1 MSFSLQVTVTPVKQY
16 NSLLGAAIMG
26 TPETLNV
33 VYTVTGISSLIG
45 NAGVASYTVSPEGSA
60 MDGNGIIEFEYS
72 GTGNPLVEAENA
84 LQKSLTSV
92 S

>member
-33 VYTVTGISSLIG
+33 VYTITGISSLMD
-45 NAGVASYTVSPEGSA
+45 NLGVASYTVTPEGSA

-72 GTGNPLVEAENA
+72 GTGNPLVEAETA
-84 LQKSLTSV
+84 LKKSLTPTS
-92 S
+92 